1 MSRWHKTEFD
11 MLPERAFQP
20 RAGGGMTLEGG
31 GGGSSAMDQ
40 MSIMTAM
47 NQAALSQEQ
56 LAWAKELYAAETPA
70 REYAADLA
78 NQVSAAQLAQSQ
90 AQTQMASDAYADYK
104 RNYQPLEKQLIDEAR
119 SYNTEERREAEA
131 GRAVADV
138 SQAFTTAADS
148 AVRSMQRSGVNPS
161 DGKMLGARQALVAQE
176 ALARTA
182 AANTA
187 RRQVETIGS
196 AKMADAANLGRGI
209 ASSQATNA
217 SLAMQQGNSATTN
230 ASAALAAGQSGAGLV
245 QGAYGTAIQGYGAA
259 GNAFGN
265 ISSAHSAASA
275 QSGAN
280 TAAGV
285 GAVASV
291 AAIAI

>member
-47 NQAALSQEQ
+47 SQAKLSAEQ
-56 LAWAKELYAAETPA
+56 LAWAKELYAAEAPA
-70 REYAADLA
+70 RDYATDLA

-90 AQTQMASDAYADYK
+90 SQTRMAEEAYQDYK
-104 RNYQPLEKQLIDEAR
+104 TNYQPLEQQLIQDAR
-119 SYNTEERREAEA
+119 SYDTEDRREAEA
-131 GRAVADV
+131 GRAMADV
-138 SQAFTTAADS
+138 SQQFTAAGEAAIRD
-148 AVRSMQRSGVNPS
+148 MQRSGVNPS

-187 RRQVETIGS
+187 RRQVETVGA

-217 SLAMQQGNSATTN
+217 SLALQQGNSAVGN

-245 QGAYGTAIQGYGAA
+245 QGAYGTAIQGMGAA

-265 ISSAHSAASA
+265 ISAAQGAASA
-275 QSGAN
+275 QKGAN